1 MGWWITLGILFLLA
15 ILPLGV
21 SVHYNVD
28 GAVVK
33 IILGP
38 VKIQVVPAKKKLPK
52 EKKEEKKP
60 KEAKPKKEE
69 PKKPKQVGA
78 DAPPPE
84 PKEEKKEQGG
94 SILDFL
100 PLVKTLFDFL
110 GDFRR
115 KLRLDNLQLKLIMA
129 GGDPYNLAMNYGK
142 AWAAVG
148 NLLPK
153 LEQWFVIKKR
163 DIEVECDFVA
173 AQTTVIAHLDLTITL
188 GRLLAAVFAFAFKAL
203 IKFLQIMKKRK
214 GGAKNEPDVT

>member
-21 SVHYNVD
+21 SVHYNAD
-28 GAVVK
+28 GALVK

-38 VKIQVVPAKKKLPK
+38 IKLTVVPGKKKPPK
-52 EKKEEKKP
+52 EKKEKKP
-60 KEAKPKKEE
+60 KKQKKSKKQAE
-69 PKKPKQVGA
+69 KPKQVGA

-84 PKEEKKEQGG
+84 AKPEKKEQGG

-100 PLVKTLFDFL
+100 PLVKTLFEFL

-115 KLRLDNLQLKLIMA
+115 KLRLNNLQLKLIMA

-173 AQTTVIAHLDLTITL
+173 TKTTVIAHLDLTITL
-188 GRLLAAVFAFAFKAL
+188 GRLLAAVLKFAIKAL
-203 IKFLQIMKKRK
+203 IKFLQIKKKRK
-214 GGAKNEPDVT
+214 GGAVNEPDVT

>member
-21 SVHYNVD
+21 RVHYNAD
-28 GAVVK
+28 GALVQ
-33 IILGP
+33 IILGS
-38 VKIQVVPAKKKLPK
+38 VKLTVVPSKKKPEK
-52 EKKEEKKP
+52 EKKDKK
-60 KEAKPKKEE
+60 EKPKKKKSE
-69 PKKPKQVGA
+69 KAADKPKQVGA
-78 DAPPPE
+78 DTPPAE
-84 PKEEKKEQGG
+84 PKSEKKEEGG

-100 PLVKTLFDFL
+100 PLVKTLFEFL

-115 KLRLDNLQLKLIMA
+115 KLRVKNLQLKLILA

-173 AQTTVIAHLDLTITL
+173 AKTTVIAHLDLTITF
-188 GRLLAAVFAFAFKAL
+188 GRLLASVFKFLIKAL
-203 IKFLQIMKKRK
+203 VKFLQIKKKRK
-214 GGAKNEPDVT
+214 GGAVNEPDVT

>member
-21 SVHYNVD
+21 RVHYNAD
-28 GAVVK
+28 GALVQ

-38 VKIQVVPAKKKLPK
+38 VKLTVVPSKKKPEK
-52 EKKEEKKP
+52 EKKDKK
-60 KEAKPKKEE
+60 EKPKKKKSE
-69 PKKPKQVGA
+69 KAADKPKQIGA
-78 DAPPPE
+78 DAPPAE
-84 PKEEKKEQGG
+84 PKSEKKEEGG

-100 PLVKTLFDFL
+100 PLVKTLFEFL

-115 KLRLDNLQLKLIMA
+115 KLRVKNLQLKLILA

-173 AQTTVIAHLDLTITL
+173 AKTTVIAHLDLTITF
-188 GRLLAAVFAFAFKAL
+188 GRLLASVFKFLIKAL
-203 IKFLQIMKKRK
+203 VKFLQIKKKRK
-214 GGAKNEPDVT
+214 GGAVNEPDVT